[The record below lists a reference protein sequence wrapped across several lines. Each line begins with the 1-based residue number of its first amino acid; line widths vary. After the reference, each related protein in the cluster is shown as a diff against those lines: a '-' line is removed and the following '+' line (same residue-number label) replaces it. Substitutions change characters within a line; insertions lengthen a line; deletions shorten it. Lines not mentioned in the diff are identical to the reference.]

1 MPLCNLLPDINY
13 YPSFIIHI
21 KILYF
26 VKNRFSMNTGS
37 HSSKS
42 SHALSIAII
51 GALFF
56 IFGFVTWLN
65 GILIPYFK
73 ISCELSDFEAL
84 IVAFSFYISYTIMAL
99 PAAWLLKKIGFKN
112 GMMAGLMVMAFGTL
126 VFVPAAITRTYALFL
141 TGLFIMGTGLAVLQT
156 ASNPYITI
164 LGPRETAAV
173 RISIMGICNK
183 LAGAIAPLIL
193 AYFILHDGD
202 TFLKNLEG
210 LDELARSAA
219 LDNLAHRVINPY
231 LVMTAVLFL
240 LSLLVRFS
248 PLPEI
253 DLEKEQ
259 EETGLSAKT
268 SILQFPHL
276 IMGVAALF
284 FYVGAEVIA
293 GDTIIRYGLF
303 LGVPLQ
309 SAKYFTSMVL
319 VAMILGYSAGII
331 LIPRVISQRTA
342 LLGCAA
348 LGILF
353 SFLALLVPAH
363 LRLDMPFIDL
373 MTFSKVTLTIP
384 VTVLFI
390 ALLGLANALVWPAI
404 WPLAIHNL
412 GGYIKTGTALLIMAI
427 AGGALLPL
435 LWGKLSDTMGSQQA
449 YVILLPCY
457 LIIMFYAVRGYKLKT
472 WK

>member
-1 MPLCNLLPDINY
+1 MYLK
-13 YPSFIIHI
+13 F
-21 KILYF
+21 LYF
-26 VKNRFSMNTGS
+26 VKNHFPMTTD
-37 HSSKS
+37 SSAQKS
-42 SHALSIAII
+42 NYGLSIAII
-51 GALFF
+51 GMLFF

-84 IVAFSFYISYTIMAL
+84 IVAFAFYISYTIMAL
-99 PAAWLLKKIGFKN
+99 PAAWLLKKTGFKN
-112 GMMAGLMVMAFGTL
+112 GMMIGLMVMGVGTL
-126 VFVPAAITRTYALFL
+126 FFVPAAITRTYALFL

-183 LAGAIAPLIL
+183 LAGTIAPLIL

-202 TFLKNLEG
+202 TFIKNLNG
-210 LDELARSAA
+210 LDDTARNAA
-219 LDNLAHRVINPY
+219 LDSLARRVINPY
-231 LVMTAVLFL
+231 LVMSVVLFL
-240 LSLLVRFS
+240 LGLLVKFS

-253 DLEKEQ
+253 DMEPEQ
-259 EETGLSAKT
+259 ADTGFSAKT

-276 IMGVAALF
+276 IMGVVALF

-293 GDTIIRYGLF
+293 GDTIIRYGLS
-303 LGVPLQ
+303 LGIPLQ

-319 VAMILGYSAGII
+319 IAMIVGYIGGIV
-331 LIPRVISQRTA
+331 LIPKVLSQRTA
-342 LLGCAA
+342 LLGCAM
-348 LGILF
+348 LGIVF
-353 SFLALLVPAH
+353 SLLALLVPVH
-363 LRLDMPFIDL
+363 LQLSMPFIDL
-373 MTFSKVTLTIP
+373 MTLSKVTLTIP
-384 VTVLFI
+384 LTVFFI
-390 ALLGLANALVWPAI
+390 ALLGLANSLVWPAI

-435 LWGKLSDTMGSQQA
+435 LWGKLSDTLGSQQA
-449 YVILLPCY
+449 YVVLLPCY
-457 LIIMFYAVRGYKLKT
+457 LIILFYAVRGYKLRT

>member
-1 MPLCNLLPDINY
+1 MTTD
-13 YPSFIIHI
+13 SG
-21 KILYF
+21 
-26 VKNRFSMNTGS
+26 VQ
-37 HSSKS
+37 KS
-42 SHALSIAII
+42 RYALSIAII
-51 GALFF
+51 GVLFF

-99 PAAWLLKKIGFKN
+99 PAAWLLKKTGFKN
-112 GMMAGLMVMAFGTL
+112 GMMAGLMVMAVGTL

-183 LAGAIAPLIL
+183 LAGTVAPLIL

-202 TFLKNLEG
+202 TFIKNLEG
-210 LDELARSAA
+210 LSDVSRNAA
-219 LDNLAHRVINPY
+219 LDSLARRVINPY
-231 LVMTAVLFL
+231 IVMSCVLFL
-240 LSLLVRFS
+240 LGLLVKFS

-253 DLEKEQ
+253 DMEQ
-259 EETGLSAKT
+259 EQEDTAISAKT

-293 GDTIIRYGLF
+293 GDTVIRYGLA
-303 LGVPLQ
+303 LGIPLQ
-309 SAKYFTSMVL
+309 SAKYFTSLVL
-319 VAMILGYSAGII
+319 MAMIIGYITGII
-331 LIPRVISQRTA
+331 LIPKIISQRIA
-342 LLGCAA
+342 LLGCAM

-353 SFLALLVPAH
+353 SLFSLIVPPQLH
-363 LRLDMPFIDL
+363 FSMPFIDL

-384 VTVLFI
+384 LTVLFI
-390 ALLGLANALVWPAI
+390 ALLGLANSLVWPAI

-435 LWGKLSDTMGSQQA
+435 LWGKLSDAFGSQQA
-449 YVILLPCY
+449 YVVLLPCY
-457 LIIMFYAVRGYKLKT
+457 LVILYYAIRGYKLRT